1 MDETIQE
8 YCDSRGVRVRVDRA
22 AGVIRGVKILGL
34 HSRNGREY
42 LPEALGRAAALY
54 EGAKV
59 NVNHPKGSALA
70 PRDYQDRIGVVRG
83 VEARPGEGSFGD
95 LHFNPKHALAEQLI
109 WDAEHAPENV
119 GFSHNVQA
127 RTARRDDLLVVEEI
141 TRVQSVDLVADPATT
156 RGLYEQ
162 SAGGGGQEAGSS
174 RTSASSVEAHEA
186 VGLKGVTLEQLK
198 AERSDL
204 VQAILQEYT
213 SGAMPMA
220 RHGHEPQRGMA
231 TQGSGHGAPATVTP
245 AGDREIDL
253 RGLKERLE
261 ASEARNAALLL
272 EQSIAEELAAAGV
285 PRTLVTDLFREQLRA
300 AAGAD
305 TRRQLMLERLQ
316 IARAAGSA
324 RPLSKDQY
332 LTESAGPRRLPTD
345 AKSFTN
351 LITA

>member
-1 MDETIQE
+1 MSSMDETLLE

-83 VEARPGEGSFGD
+83 VEARPGEGLFGD

-162 SAGGGGQEAGSS
+162 SAGGGAPAPAGRQEAGKL
-174 RTSASSVEAHEA
+174 EE
-186 VGLKGVTLEQLK
+186 LTLEQLK
-198 AERSDL
+198 VERSDL
-204 VQAILQEYT
+204 VQAVLQEHT
-213 SGAMPMA
+213 TGAMPTRA
-220 RHGHEPQRGMA
+220 PAPAGRRGHEPQRGMA
-231 TQGSGHGAPATVTP
+231 TQGSGHGTRAPTVSGQET
-245 AGDREIDL
+245 ELLSL
-253 RGLKERLE
+253 RERLD
-261 ASEARNAALLL
+261 ASEARNASLML
-272 EQSIAEELAAAGV
+272 EQSISEELAAAGV

-305 TRRQLMLERLQ
+305 ARRQLILERLQ

-332 LTESAGPRRLPTD
+332 LTESAGPHRLPTD
-345 AKSFTN
+345 AKSFTD

>member
-1 MDETIQE
+1 MDETLLE

-83 VEARPGEGSFGD
+83 VEARPGEGLFGD

-162 SAGGGGQEAGSS
+162 SAGGSQQEAGKL
-174 RTSASSVEAHEA
+174 ED
-186 VGLKGVTLEQLK
+186 LTLEQLK

-213 SGAMPMA
+213 SGAMPTRA
-220 RHGHEPQRGMA
+220 GCPPGPPASRRGHEPQRGMA
-231 TQGSGHGAPATVTP
+231 TQGSGHGTPATVTP
-245 AGDREIDL
+245 AGDQEIEL

-272 EQSIAEELAAAGV
+272 EQIIAEELAAAGV

-300 AAGAD
+300 AVGAD
-305 TRRQLMLERLQ
+305 ARRPLILERLQ
-316 IARAAGSA
+316 IARAAGSV

-332 LTESAGPRRLPTD
+332 LTESAGPHRLPTD
-345 AKSFTN
+345 SKSFTD